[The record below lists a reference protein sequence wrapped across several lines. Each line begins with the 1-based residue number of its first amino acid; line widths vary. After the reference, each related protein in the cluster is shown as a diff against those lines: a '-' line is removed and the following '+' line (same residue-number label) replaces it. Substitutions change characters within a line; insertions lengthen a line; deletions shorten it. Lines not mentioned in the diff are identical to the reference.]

1 MCVCVCVCVCVLHYA
16 VHLSLNGIQ
25 KYLKFI
31 TFLQVFT
38 EEPRIYDR
46 DRFLFLIFILF
57 LVGCVFTIRPAQDK
71 ILNRYCTW
79 YISRFGLAVRR

>member
-1 MCVCVCVCVCVLHYA
+1 M
-16 VHLSLNGIQ
+16 
-25 KYLKFI
+25 FP
-31 TFLQVFT
+31 

-71 ILNRYCTW
+71 ILNRYCAW
-79 YISRFGLAVRR
+79 YVSRFGLEVRR